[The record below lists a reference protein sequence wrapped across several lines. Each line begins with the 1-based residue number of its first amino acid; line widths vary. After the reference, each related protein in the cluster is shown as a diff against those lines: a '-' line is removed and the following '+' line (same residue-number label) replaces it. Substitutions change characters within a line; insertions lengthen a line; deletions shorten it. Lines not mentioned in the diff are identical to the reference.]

1 MGMFSD
7 EISASNLWI
16 NSGNLSWK
24 TLEFPDKIGPIS
36 SLSRIFQ
43 KNYPISQGNCPK
55 CSKDG
60 SIFCK
65 RLPEFIQKIYKRN
78 ILNNLSKISG
88 NFPEELDNIFENF
101 GQFREEI
108 GPIFRGIPGVFRSE
122 VTEKLSLMFFF
133 RAYEDHV
140 WFR

>member
-1 MGMFSD
+1 MEDSG
-7 EISASNLWI
+7 ISRQNRPNFLSKYPEFFKKNIQFLWV
-16 NSGNLSWK
+16 
-24 TLEFPDKIGPIS
+24 
-36 SLSRIFQ
+36 
-43 KNYPISQGNCPK
+43 NCPK
-55 CSKDG
+55 CPKDG

-101 GQFREEI
+101 GQFRKEI

-122 VTEKLSLMFFF
+122 VTEKLSLMFFSVPTKIMF
-133 RAYEDHV
+133 GLDR
-140 WFR
+140 